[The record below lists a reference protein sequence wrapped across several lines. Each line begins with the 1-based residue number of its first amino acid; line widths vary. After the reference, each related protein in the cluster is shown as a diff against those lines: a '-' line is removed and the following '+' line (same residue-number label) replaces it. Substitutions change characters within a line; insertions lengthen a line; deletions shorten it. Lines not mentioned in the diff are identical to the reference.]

1 MDELDTLD
9 AEYKQSQEILSFEKR
24 KLLLKLKQ
32 DKKKILEVKGNYKVK
47 RRFFFARKFEL
58 FRMKLKMWWY
68 RILKKIF
75 KAN

>member
-9 AEYKQSQEILSFEKR
+9 AEYKQSQDILSFEKR

-47 RRFFFARKFEL
+47 RRFLFARKFEL

-68 RILKKIF
+68 RMLKRIF
-75 KAN
+75 GSN